1 MSKRKA
7 ATKNDSTKPNDAVA
21 QREPLSI
28 ERSGS
33 LAVRAKREMDLWV
46 STLSYKD
53 RGKLKMPRS
62 PWGRC
67 GGNIVAVGLRQG
79 KTARRNRKLKRK
91 REARFKAEQTAYEAR
106 RALPPRITDQNEDE
120 LSCETRSQT
129 TADREFQERPDQ
141 IVEALPTMDEL
152 LAETAQQRKTR

>member
-7 ATKNDSTKPNDAVA
+7 TTKNDSTKPADAVA

-33 LAVRAKREMDLWV
+33 LAERAREEMDLWV

-67 GGNIVAVGLRQG
+67 GANIVARQG
-79 KTARRNRKLKRK
+79 KTARRNRKLKRR
-91 REARFKAEQTAYEAR
+91 REARFKAEQAAYEALR
-106 RALPPRITDQNEDE
+106 TLPPPITDRN
-120 LSCETRSQT
+120 
-129 TADREFQERPDQ
+129 
-141 IVEALPTMDEL
+141 
-152 LAETAQQRKTR
+152 

>member
-7 ATKNDSTKPNDAVA
+7 ATKNDSTKPADALA

-28 ERSGS
+28 ERSKS
-33 LAVRAKREMDLWV
+33 QAERAREEMDLWV

-62 PWGRC
+62 SWGRC

-79 KTARRNRKLKRK
+79 KTARRNRKLKRQ

-106 RALPPRITDQNEDE
+106 RTLPPPITDQ
-120 LSCETRSQT
+120 SQA
-129 TADREFQERPDQ
+129 TADRVSR
-141 IVEALPTMDEL
+141 T
-152 LAETAQQRKTR
+152 TSSNR

>member
-1 MSKRKA
+1 MSKRKTV
-7 ATKNDSTKPNDAVA
+7 TKNDSTKPTDAVA

-28 ERSGS
+28 ERSKS
-33 LAVRAKREMDLWV
+33 LAERARDEMDLWV

-79 KTARRNRKLKRK
+79 KTARRNRKLKRQ
-91 REARFKAEQTAYEAR
+91 REARFKAEQAAYEVR
-106 RALPPRITDQNEDE
+106 RTLPASIKAAN
-120 LSCETRSQT
+120 
-129 TADREFQERPDQ
+129 
-141 IVEALPTMDEL
+141 
-152 LAETAQQRKTR
+152 